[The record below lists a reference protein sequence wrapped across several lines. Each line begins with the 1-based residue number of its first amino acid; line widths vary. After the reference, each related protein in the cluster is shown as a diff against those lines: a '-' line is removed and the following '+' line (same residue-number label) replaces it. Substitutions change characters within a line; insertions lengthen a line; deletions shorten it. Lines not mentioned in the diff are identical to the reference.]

1 MTIELRDVSF
11 VYPRTNTGV
20 FNVNLTVDD
29 GELMAVIGA
38 SGSGKTT
45 LLKLVAGIVTP
56 HSGKVMIDGKD
67 VTHLP
72 IRKRKLGIVFQS
84 YALFPHMSVGEN
96 VAYPLKVRKE
106 LLVKRRRKA
115 AEALAQVGL
124 AGFDDRQ
131 PITLSG
137 GQQQRVALARALVFQ
152 PRALLLDEPLSAL
165 DAGLRSEMRDEI
177 QRLQREQYIATIHIT
192 HDQEE
197 ALSMADRVAV
207 MESGNL
213 VQVADPRTLYD
224 FPATRS
230 VAAFVG
236 QSNLWEA
243 QIESDQTIRLPFG
256 FLRTEPHDLPAGTQV
271 IALVRPEKIEIGPAP
286 DGINTIDGHLARDR
300 FFGSVRRFDLSV
312 GNTFILGETDF
323 RGNIEAV
330 HIQPEHIQL
339 LSH

>member
-1 MTIELRDVSF
+1 MAIELRNVSF
-11 VYPRTNTGV
+11 VYARTEAGV
-20 FNVNLTVDD
+20 FNVSMTVDD

-45 LLKLVAGIVTP
+45 LLKLVAGIITP
-56 HSGKVMIDGKD
+56 ISGTVLIDGQD
-67 VTHLP
+67 VTHLA

-96 VAYPLKVRKE
+96 VAYPLRVRKE
-106 LLVKRRRKA
+106 ALVERRRKA
-115 AEALAQVGL
+115 ADALAQVGL
-124 AGFDDRQ
+124 AGFEDRQ
-131 PITLSG
+131 PMTLSG

-165 DAGLRSEMRDEI
+165 DAGLRNEMRDEI
-177 QRLQREQYIATIHIT
+177 RRLQREQRIATIHIT

-197 ALSMADRVAV
+197 ALSMADRIAV
-207 MESGNL
+207 METGNL

-224 FPATRS
+224 SPATRS

-243 QIESDQTIRLPFG
+243 QVESDRTIRLSFG
-256 FLRTEPHDLPAGTQV
+256 LLRTGLHGLPAGIRVT
-271 IALVRPEKIEIGPAP
+271 ALVRPEKIDIGAAP
-286 DGINTIDGHLARDR
+286 DGINTITGRLTRDR

-312 GNTFILGETDF
+312 EDAVILGETDY
-323 RGNIEAV
+323 RGDIEAV

-339 LSH
+339 LSQ

>member
-1 MTIELRDVSF
+1 MAIELRDVSF
-11 VYPRTNTGV
+11 VYARTDAGV
-20 FNVNLTVDD
+20 FNVSMTVGD

-45 LLKLVAGIVTP
+45 LLKLVAGIITP
-56 HSGKVMIDGKD
+56 RSGKVLIDGRD
-67 VTHLP
+67 VTDLSIP
-72 IRKRKLGIVFQS
+72 KRKLGIVFQS

-106 LLVKRRRKA
+106 APVERRRKA

-124 AGFDDRQ
+124 SGFEDRQ
-131 PITLSG
+131 PMTLSG

-177 QRLQREQYIATIHIT
+177 QRLQRERHIATIHIT

-197 ALSMADRVAV
+197 ALSMADRIAV

-213 VQVADPRTLYD
+213 VQLATPRTLYD
-224 FPATRS
+224 FPATRN

-243 QIESDQTIRLPFG
+243 QVESDRTIRLSFG
-256 FLRTEPHDLPAGTQV
+256 SLQTAPHDLPAGIRTT
-271 IALVRPEKIEIGPAP
+271 ALVRPEKIAIGPATN
-286 DGINTIDGHLARDR
+286 GINTIEGRLTRDR

-312 GNTFILGETDF
+312 GDAVILGETDF
-323 RGNIEAV
+323 RGDIETI

-339 LSH
+339 LPQ